1 MTANDYDEIDYWSVI
16 KLDIIRKYASAY
28 SKIMNKQD
36 SIKRHLYI
44 DAFAGAGKHISK
56 KTGEFIPGSPMNA
69 LDVVPAFSEF
79 HFIDLNGGRAAR
91 LRQMAGSRQDV
102 IVYEGD
108 CNSILIEKVFPRCKY
123 EDFSRALCLLDPYA
137 LNVDWRILEMAGK
150 MRTIEVFYN
159 FMIMDA
165 NMNVFL
171 HNPEDIAPKQAQRMD
186 VVWGDGSWRSAVYQK
201 RQDFFGEITEKS
213 DNEDVAEAFRQRLK
227 DVAGFKYVPRPIPMR
242 NAKGAVIYY
251 LFFASPNQA
260 GGKIVGEIFNKY
272 RRMGT

>member
-1 MTANDYDEIDYWSVI
+1 
-16 KLDIIRKYASAY
+16 
-28 SKIMNKQD
+28 
-36 SIKRHLYI
+36 
-44 DAFAGAGKHISK
+44 
-56 KTGEFIPGSPMNA
+56 MNA